1 MDGAPETR
9 YARSGPLHI
18 AFQTVGDGDLDVV
31 FISGWASHLTG
42 LWEGRW
48 LSRPLRRLAAFSR
61 LIVFDKR
68 GTGLSDPVPARDLP
82 SLEERVDD
90 VRAVMDAAGSRR
102 AALVGVNEGASV
114 ALMFAALYPDR
125 TTAVVVVNGT
135 ARAMRDDDTPWGLD
149 PELVGRRMG
158 DMRARWGTEP
168 PQGVRGDLMPSLEG
182 DPDFTR
188 FFRRYQQL
196 SASPGVAAALGE
208 AAFVD
213 DVRPVLPLVQAPT
226 LVMHRAG
233 DRILPPD
240 HGEYLAKNIARAR
253 YLELPGD
260 DHLWFSGNSDEV
272 VDEVQEFLTGVRRP
286 APAERVLATVMFT
299 DIAESTALVATL
311 GDRRWRELL
320 ADHDALVRRQ
330 LERFRGTEVKSTGDG
345 VLARFDGPA
354 RAIRCACA
362 IRDGVRSLG
371 IEVRAGLHAGEVAV
385 QADDLSGIA
394 VHIAARVTDLAAA
407 GEVLV
412 SSTVRELVA
421 GADIDFA
428 ERGEHEL
435 KGVPGTW
442 RLFRVDR
449 A

>member
-9 YARSGPLHI
+9 YARSGDLHI
-18 AFQTVGDGDLDVV
+18 AYQAVGEGDIDVV
-31 FISGWASHLTG
+31 FISGWASHVAG
-42 LWEGRW
+42 MWEGRW
-48 LSRPLRRLAAFSR
+48 LARPLQRLASFSR

-68 GTGLSDPVPARDLP
+68 GTGLSDPVPPKELP

-90 VRAVMDAAGSRR
+90 VRAVMDAAGARR

-114 ALMFAALYPDR
+114 ALMFAALHPDR

-135 ARAMRDDDTPWGLD
+135 ARAVRDDDTPWGLD
-149 PELVGRRMG
+149 PEVVERRTS

-168 PQGVRGDLMPSLEG
+168 PQGVRGDIMPSLEG
-182 DPDFTR
+182 DPEFAR

-196 SASPGVAAALGE
+196 SASPGVAAALGRS
-208 AAFVD
+208 AFTD

-226 LVMHRAG
+226 LVLHRSAN
-233 DRILPPD
+233 RILSPE
-240 HGEYLAKNIARAR
+240 HGEYLAKNIAKAR

-260 DHLWFSGNSDEV
+260 DHLWFSGDTDELT
-272 VDEVQEFLTGVRRP
+272 DEIQEFLTGVRRS
-286 APAERVLATVMFT
+286 APAERVLATVLFT
-299 DIAESTALVATL
+299 DIAESTALVASL

-320 ADHDALVRRQ
+320 ADHHALIRRQ
-330 LERFRGTEVKSTGDG
+330 LERFRGVEVKSTGDG

-394 VHIAARVTDLAAA
+394 VHIGARVTEQAAA

-421 GADIDFA
+421 GSDIAFAD
-428 ERGEHEL
+428 RGEHEL
-435 KGVPGTW
+435 KGVPGPW
-442 RLFRVDR
+442 RLYAVDG
-449 A
+449 